1 MLVQTIPAFNPGP
14 QTGAGNNTYLLT
26 GQEPLLVDA
35 GVGDPRH
42 LDEVGRALG
51 GVPLARVVVTHH
63 HSDHAAGIAA
73 IAARWP
79 GVACLKKPW
88 PERDGRYGVS
98 WAEVDEGDEI
108 PAGDGSLV
116 ALWTPGHAP
125 DHLCL
130 FDEESRTLF
139 GGDLLVR
146 GHTVVIPASHGGS
159 LSQYLAS
166 LARVRRLHPDRVLP
180 AHGEPID
187 HPEALIDAY
196 VEHRMQREAQI
207 LAALAG
213 GASTPVA
220 IVPRVY
226 DALPP
231 ALFDFARES
240 VLAHLV
246 KLQEEGSVR
255 RVEEKWELR
264 SQESEVRS
272 EK

>member
-1 MLVQTIPAFNPGP
+1 VSESTLVLALTIPAFNPSP
-14 QTGAGNNTYLLT
+14 QTGAGNNTYLLP
-26 GQEPLLVDA
+26 GREPLLVDA

-42 LDEVGRALG
+42 LDEVERALG
-51 GVPLARVVVTHH
+51 GAPLARVVVTHH

-79 GVACLKKPW
+79 DAARLKKPW

-98 WAEVDEGDEI
+98 WAPVDDGDEI

-116 ALWTPGHAP
+116 AVWTPGHAP

-130 FDEESRTLF
+130 FDVESRTLF
-139 GGDLLVR
+139 GGDLMVR
-146 GHTVVIPASHGGS
+146 GNTVVIPASHGGS

-166 LARVRRLHPDRVLP
+166 LERVRRLHPARVLP

-187 HPEALIDAY
+187 HAEALIDVY
-196 VEHRMQREAQI
+196 IEHRTQREAQI

-213 GASTPVA
+213 GASTPAA

-231 ALFDFARES
+231 ALIDFARES

-246 KLQEEGSVR
+246 KLEGEGSVR
-255 RVEEKWELR
+255 RVAEKWEVG
-264 SQESEVRS
+264 SG
-272 EK
+272 K